1 MGKKVPQQART
12 VQQLI
17 DMLMAI
23 ENKKINVRIA
33 VLTDGGP
40 SFTSTE
46 KLYVEHNTDEDVV
59 EVYAQ
64 GGEDEEG
71 DCNRC
76 GDF

>member
-1 MGKKVPQQART
+1 MRKAKVPDRART

-17 DMLMAI
+17 DMLMAV
-23 ENKKINVRIA
+23 KDKTTKVRIA

-71 DCNRC
+71 DCYR

>member
-23 ENKKINVRIA
+23 ENKKTNVRIA

-40 SFTSTE
+40 AFTSTE
-46 KLYVEHNTDEDVV
+46 KLYVEHNTDERVV
-59 EVYAQ
+59 EIYAQ

-71 DCNRC
+71 DCS
-76 GDF
+76 DF